1 MWPRAAFGHVGR
13 AGARAATA
21 GRVGAGRR
29 TATTAASP
37 PAYVDG
43 VRVEKRRVV
52 GAWLLGTGS
61 MVFGTVVLGGLT
73 RLTESG
79 LSIVDWRPITG
90 TVPPLTAA
98 DWEAEFDKY
107 RKSPE
112 YKLCVPA
119 QPLYTLIDDVVVVVV
134 HSHAHGEGEKE
145 RETHTQSP
153 SVPLPLSLS
162 PSHGLALTLFG
173 RARHNAGMSLAEFKR
188 IFWMEWAHRQVG
200 RTIGLAYLLPMGYFI
215 GRGYVSRSMALRLV
229 GIGGLIGTQVRL
241 VASPLRHSHIHTQRL
256 SLSLSL
262 SVTGIDG
269 EMGGWVHAAGPDWVA
284 DGQERPGRAHCG
296 GARRAAREPLSP
308 HGAPRHRLCHLPR
321 HPLEQPH
328 PSLRPTLRP
337 GT

>member
-1 MWPRAAFGHVGR
+1 
-13 AGARAATA
+13 
-21 GRVGAGRR
+21 
-29 TATTAASP
+29 
-37 PAYVDG
+37 VDG

-145 RETHTQSP
+145 RETHTHS
-153 SVPLPLSLS
+153 LPLSLF
-162 PSHGLALTLFG
+162 P
-173 RARHNAGMSLAEFKR
+173 
-188 IFWMEWAHRQVG
+188 
-200 RTIGLAYLLPMGYFI
+200 P
-215 GRGYVSRSMALRLV
+215 
-229 GIGGLIGTQVRL
+229 
-241 VASPLRHSHIHTQRL
+241 L
-256 SLSLSL
+256 SLSLSRTCTDAVWA
-262 SVTGIDG
+262 SQAQCWD
-269 EMGGWVHAAGPDWVA
+269 E
-284 DGQERPGRAHCG
+284 PGRV
-296 GARRAAREPLSP
+296 
-308 HGAPRHRLCHLPR
+308 
-321 HPLEQPH
+321 
-328 PSLRPTLRP
+328 
-337 GT
+337 